1 LHRQLN
7 LNLRTDHAKERD
19 AKDKV
24 LSVNVGWQLEA
35 RTDAEQRAQPDAS
48 TGGEK
53 NTAGLPSPRRT
64 GAGMA
69 YNGKAQ
75 SAGLLGA
82 GWRCPLGGFCLS
94 KREVIM

>member
-1 LHRQLN
+1 
-7 LNLRTDHAKERD
+7 LNLRTDHAKERN

-35 RTDAEQRAQPDAS
+35 RTGAQQRAQPDAS

-53 NTAGLPSPRRT
+53 NTAGLPSPRSAS
-64 GAGMA
+64 AGMV

-82 GWRCPLGGFCLS
+82 G
-94 KREVIM
+94 